1 MIFLSAYSHF
11 HLYLLIRVP
20 IMCLFSVFL
29 PCINLSMPVIV
40 SKFHILFS
48 IIISVHFLFPYSSI
62 RFILIYILVLDPLT
76 PTFHHSIPFH
86 SPAFPIFVSLID
98 TRSVIFPLLLF
109 TSIFCLCLSTHL
121 IILLIFVISLTFV
134 LNISHTHILQF
145 ILYLPS
151 QSISP
156 PCS

>member
-1 MIFLSAYSHF
+1 
-11 HLYLLIRVP
+11 
-20 IMCLFSVFL
+20 
-29 PCINLSMPVIV
+29 
-40 SKFHILFS
+40 
-48 IIISVHFLFPYSSI
+48 
-62 RFILIYILVLDPLT
+62 
-76 PTFHHSIPFH
+76 
-86 SPAFPIFVSLID
+86 
-98 TRSVIFPLLLF
+98 LF

-156 PCS
+156 PCSWYLSRHPLLSFTPVYPTVSTSR